1 MINNNMVTFFER
13 LGAYLIDII
22 VVGFLLLIIGYGLP
36 NGNTDEINKQM
47 TELEEKYANSEITTD
62 VYLKESYDLIYEL
75 QKSSKLSS
83 LIGVAVTVAYFVI
96 FQTMYNGQTFGKK
109 LLKLRVVDAY
119 SHKNISYLRMLLR
132 SLLTLSIMSSCC
144 SLVMLLILSKNAYI
158 IGYLRTSGIEIL
170 FIITVIIM
178 ILYRSDKRGLHD
190 LITKTCVIKEGGM

>member
-1 MINNNMVTFFER
+1 MVTFFER

-22 VVGFLLLIIGYGLP
+22 IVGFLLLIIGYGLP
-36 NGNTDEINKQM
+36 SGNTDEINKQM

-158 IGYLRTSGIEIL
+158 IGYLLTSGIEIL

>member
-158 IGYLRTSGIEIL
+158 IGYLLTSGIEIL

>member
-13 LGAYLIDII
+13 IGAYLIDII
-22 VVGFLLLIIGYGLP
+22 IVGFLLLIIGYGLP
-36 NGNTDEINKQM
+36 SGNTDEINKQRI
-47 TELEEKYANSEITTD
+47 ELEEKYANSEITTD

-75 QKSSKLSS
+75 QNNSKLSS
-83 LIGVAVTVAYFVI
+83 FISLAITVAYFVI
-96 FQTMYNGQTFGKK
+96 FQTMYNGQTLGKK

-119 SHKNISYLRMLLR
+119 SHKNISYLRMFLR
-132 SLLTLSIMSSCC
+132 SFLTLSIMSSSC
-144 SLVMLLILSKNAYI
+144 SLLMLLIFSKDAYI
-158 IGYLRTSGIEIL
+158 IGYLLTSGIEIL

>member
-36 NGNTDEINKQM
+36 SGNTDEINKQM

-158 IGYLRTSGIEIL
+158 IGYLLTSGIEIL

>member
-1 MINNNMVTFFER
+1 MVTFFER

-22 VVGFLLLIIGYGLP
+22 IVGFLLLIIGYGLP
-36 NGNTDEINKQM
+36 SGNTDEINKQM

-132 SLLTLSIMSSCC
+132 SLSTLSIMSSCC

-158 IGYLRTSGIEIL
+158 IGYLLTSGIEIL
-170 FIITVIIM
+170 FI
-178 ILYRSDKRGLHD
+178 
-190 LITKTCVIKEGGM
+190 TKN